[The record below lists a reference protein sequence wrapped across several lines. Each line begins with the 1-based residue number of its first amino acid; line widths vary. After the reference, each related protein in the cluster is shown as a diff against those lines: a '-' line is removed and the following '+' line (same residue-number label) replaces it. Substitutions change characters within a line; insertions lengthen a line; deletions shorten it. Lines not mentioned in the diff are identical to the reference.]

1 MYPTLVALNCLART
15 CCINAA
21 TTARG
26 MQQIGL
32 LFVLS
37 PALRWLYPE
46 GEPRARAFARYSG
59 HSNTHPFMIPLFVGI
74 LLSLEEEIA
83 KGALPESAVSAV
95 RETLATTLSA
105 LGDSFFSGTLLP
117 LWALVSVSLLL
128 SNYVELAGFLAVGF
142 FLALLIFRAGSFFSG
157 LRHGMPVLVRL
168 KRLNLINWVDRLKM
182 VNAALVA
189 QVIWHLPL
197 SRMKPFPWDVYLLG
211 ALAVLAASWVV
222 ARLRLPRILLWG
234 MTLGVLILVDVGLI
248 GM

>member
-1 MYPTLVALNCLART
+1 MYPTLVALNCLGRT

-26 MQQIGL
+26 MQQVGL

-46 GEPRARAFARYSG
+46 GAARARAFARYGG

-83 KGALPESAVSAV
+83 KGTLPESAVSSV

-117 LWALVSVSLLL
+117 LWALVSVALLL
-128 SNYVELAGFLAVGF
+128 SGHIPLAGFLAVGF
-142 FLALLIFRAGSFFSG
+142 FFALLVFRAGRFFFC
-157 LRHGMPVLVRL
+157 LPQTRPRKH
-168 KRLNLINWVDRLKM
+168 VDRKEFI
-182 VNAALVA
+182 A
-189 QVIWHLPL
+189 QDRIGPQE
-197 SRMKPFPWDVYLLG
+197 
-211 ALAVLAASWVV
+211 AVLFMVQEAFRRWFGDDY
-222 ARLRLPRILLWG
+222 RLPVPG
-234 MTLGVLILVDVGLI
+234 P
-248 GM
+248 

>member
-1 MYPTLVALNCLART
+1 MYPTFVALNCLGRT

-26 MQQIGL
+26 MQQVGL

-37 PALRWLYPE
+37 PALCWLYPE
-46 GEPRARAFARYSG
+46 GAARARAFARYGG

-74 LLSLEEEIA
+74 LLALEEEIA
-83 KGALPESAVSAV
+83 KGTLPESAVSSV

-117 LWALVSVSLLL
+117 LWALVSVALLL
-128 SNYVELAGFLAVGF
+128 SGHVALAGFLAVGF
-142 FLALLIFRAGSFFSG
+142 FFALLLFRAGSFFSG

-182 VNAALVA
+182 VNAVLVA
-189 QVIWHLPL
+189 LVIWHLPM
-197 SRMKPFPWDVYLLG
+197 SRLKPFPWDVYFLG
-211 ALAVLAASWVV
+211 AVAVLGASWLV
-222 ARLRLPRILLWG
+222 ARLRLPRILLWA
-234 MTLGVLILVDVGLI
+234 MTLGALILMDVDLI

>member
-1 MYPTLVALNCLART
+1 MYPTLVALNCLGRT

-26 MQQIGL
+26 MQQVGL

-46 GEPRARAFARYSG
+46 GAARARAFARYGG

-83 KGALPESAVSAV
+83 KGTLPESAVSSV

-117 LWALVSVSLLL
+117 LWALVSVALLL
-128 SNYVELAGFLAVGF
+128 
-142 FLALLIFRAGSFFSG
+142 FRAGSFFSG

-182 VNAALVA
+182 VNAVLVA
-189 QVIWHLPL
+189 LVIWHLPM
-197 SRMKPFPWDVYLLG
+197 SRLKPFPWDVYLLG
-211 ALAVLAASWVV
+211 ALAVLGASWLV
-222 ARLRLPRILLWG
+222 ARLRLPRILLWA
-234 MTLGVLILVDVGLI
+234 MTLGALILMDVDLI